1 MDDTQT
7 ELAFR
12 SNGDIE
18 VTLFWSRPS
27 GRVSVSLSDLAS
39 DEVIEFAVPPE
50 DALDAFHH
58 PYAHLALRTAGASLV
73 ARTDRAWV

>member
-18 VTLFWSRPS
+18 VMLFWSRPS
-27 GRVSVSLSDLAS
+27 GRVSVSVSDRAS
-39 DEVIEFAVPPE
+39 GEIIEFAVAPE
-50 DALDAFHH
+50 HALDAFHH
-58 PYAHLALRTAGASLV
+58 PYAHLALSTAGNRLV
-73 ARTDRAWV
+73 APADRAWV

>member
-1 MDDTQT
+1 MDDAQT

-18 VTLFWSRPS
+18 VMLFWSRLT
-27 GRVSVSLSDLAS
+27 GRVSVSVSDRAS
-39 DEVIEFAVPPE
+39 GEVTEFAIAPE

-58 PYAHLALRTAGASLV
+58 PYAHLSLRTVGDSSAA
-73 ARTDRAWV
+73 DRAWA